1 MLFVINIPEFLPQGT
16 LRPIIYTVTA
26 SMILLFHKDVI
37 HDCEIDNVVTQYMIK
52 CAREAM
58 ITDTRAQNG
67 QVEDIILC
75 LWLDDV
81 KEHLHKNTFDDMK
94 VVPEVNSITTG
105 INSLLTM
112 TSKLVAADAQ

>member
-1 MLFVINIPEFLPQGT
+1 
-16 LRPIIYTVTA
+16 
-26 SMILLFHKDVI
+26 MILLFHKDVI

-75 LWLDDV
+75 LWSDDV